1 MTTQNSNT
9 VEITI
14 NDKSITITKLSKLPV
29 GILRKT
35 RNLANDEERLF
46 TIIELLFSE
55 GSDELNFI
63 DSLTGDELEEFM
75 KQWTG
80 TNGDVP
86 AGE

>member
-1 MTTQNSNT
+1 MTTQNDKT

-14 NDKSITITKLSKLPV
+14 NGKSITVPKLQDLPF
-29 GILRKT
+29 GIVRKT
-35 RNLANDEERLF
+35 RNLTNDEDRLF

-63 DSLTGDELEEFM
+63 DSLTGSEVEDFM

-80 TNGDVP
+80 EADIS